1 MSIRA
6 GWWITLLSYFVPRKV
21 SLFRKLQI
29 SQSGI
34 MVQIRHRISIPR
46 KVLILAW
53 GNNMK
58 VRFLLKDCKKQRYS
72 QQRVVNWCLQEI
84 FILTGCPKPACIV
97 PVIHT
102 TAAGCCLAIRLGYW
116 PSVRSR
122 WLDIGQVLFL
132 RVYRQ
137 TESRSINSQK
147 KNEAGLVVFMLLFFL
162 YPIYFF
168 NTLIAVLK

>member
-1 MSIRA
+1 MMQWTSIRA

-34 MVQIRHRISIPR
+34 MVQIHHRISIPR
-46 KVLILAW
+46 KMLILAW

-58 VRFLLKDCKKQRYS
+58 VSFLLKDCKKQRYS

-84 FILTGCPKPACIV
+84 FILTGCPKPICIV

-102 TAAGCCLAIRLGYW
+102 TAAGCCLAIHMGYC

-122 WLDIGQVLFL
+122 WLDIGQNWRNISCEARRGVPNGKDRPILPIW
-132 RVYRQ
+132 VGN
-137 TESRSINSQK
+137 RSAEFDSSC
-147 KNEAGLVVFMLLFFL
+147 LLM
-162 YPIYFF
+162 
-168 NTLIAVLK
+168 